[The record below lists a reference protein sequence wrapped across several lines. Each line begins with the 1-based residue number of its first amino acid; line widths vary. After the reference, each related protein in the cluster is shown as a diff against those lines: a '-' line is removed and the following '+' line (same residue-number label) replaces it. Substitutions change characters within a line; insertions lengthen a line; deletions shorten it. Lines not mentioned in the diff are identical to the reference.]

1 MVAVLVGVIAVAGVL
16 LGWFL
21 GSRPAAA
28 SAAEAAQLRDQVAT
42 LGRDQ
47 AVAAEQL
54 RRSVQ
59 VEESLKAVTE
69 ERDSLAG
76 ELAASRVISQ
86 RYAELEERHRA
97 LQDDAGNLR
106 GDIASAAERLQR
118 LAEVERVLEQRTA
131 ERDEAL
137 RLKAGLE
144 TEVKSFEER
153 LADLRKSRDE
163 LVVQFREVGDK
174 LLEKAQADFL
184 AKADERLSKADL
196 ESQAKLQ
203 TLLQPVSETL
213 KRYEEGLQR
222 VEAER
227 KDSYGELRGVLGEL
241 RKDNSQVR
249 DETRNLVNALRS
261 SPKARG
267 RWGEQSLRNV
277 LVQAGLTEGI
287 DFEMEVS
294 LETADGRL
302 RPDVVVNLPSNRKLV
317 IDAKCSLNAFL
328 DACDEVDEE
337 RRQACFKL
345 HVASMRN
352 HAQALGSKDYWAQ
365 FGEAA
370 DYVIMYIPGEHFL
383 TAALEQD
390 PQLWDW
396 AFERRVLLATPT
408 NLVAIARTVASV
420 WRQEKITEQAEVI
433 AALGKELHS
442 RIATMAEH
450 VVRMGRNLATANDA
464 YNKMVGSLETQVFTQ
479 AKRFEGLGS
488 GSNKE
493 ITSPPLVEVAPRPL
507 TKLAPPAA
515 PDDAIAAE

>member
-1 MVAVLVGVIAVAGVL
+1 MVAVLVGVVAVAAVL
-16 LGWFL
+16 IGWFL
-21 GSRPAAA
+21 GSRPAVTAQTEAKATRERLAA
-28 SAAEAAQLRDQVAT
+28 LERDHAVVNEQAGRLRLT
-42 LGRDQ
+42 
-47 AVAAEQL
+47 
-54 RRSVQ
+54 
-59 VEESLKAVTE
+59 EESLKAATDERNRAQQDVARLQPLANRAAAAETE
-69 ERDSLAG
+69 LERMRGEVRTLAEAKAAFEQGQAERERAFAQQLAQVKELEAKLENRFTELAG
-76 ELAASRVISQ
+76 KAVETAHDSFLKRAG
-86 RYAELEERHRA
+86 EKLDHERKEH
-97 LQDDAGNLR
+97 
-106 GDIASAAERLQR
+106 
-118 LAEVERVLEQRTA
+118 
-131 ERDEAL
+131 
-137 RLKAGLE
+137 
-144 TEVKSFEER
+144 
-153 LADLRKSRDE
+153 
-163 LVVQFREVGDK
+163 
-174 LLEKAQADFL
+174 
-184 AKADERLSKADL
+184 
-196 ESQAKLQ
+196 QAKLQ
-203 TLLQPVSETL
+203 NLLQPVEQTL

-241 RKDNSQVR
+241 RKDQGQVR

-328 DACDEVDEE
+328 EACEEVDEE
-337 RRQACFKL
+337 RRQACFRN

-352 HAQALGSKDYWAQ
+352 HAQQLGGKDYWAQ

-390 PQLWDW
+390 PQLWEW

-488 GSNKE
+488 GSTKE
-493 ITSPPLVEVAPRPL
+493 ITSPPIVEVAPRPL

-515 PDDAIAAE
+515 NDEVTAAE